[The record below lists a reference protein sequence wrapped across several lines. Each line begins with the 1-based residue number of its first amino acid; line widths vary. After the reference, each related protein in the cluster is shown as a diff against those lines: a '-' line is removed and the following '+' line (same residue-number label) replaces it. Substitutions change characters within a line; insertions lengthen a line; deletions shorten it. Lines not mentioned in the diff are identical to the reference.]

1 MNKGVSIFVI
11 LLLPVVSIGQVLNV
25 GSNFLADVYNY
36 SGATSTDAFILR
48 IGGSGNL
55 NMSNWRMS
63 VSLEGPLTTTVAGK
77 TYIFPTDKLSFQP
90 TATSGYLNPGP
101 VPTIGQI
108 APPMNVTLTSN
119 PANENFLIPNSQ
131 AALVNQGLTASYEV
145 NIHYN
150 LTIAGGAYLAD
161 FQTNNGQNVEFRPS
175 FLFRFYDRATG
186 QPIST
191 VRRGYNLIIHPF
203 TDPMPAELSLQVAAN
218 ATNALLQLTDKSDYN
233 SGAKA
238 EYSNGLLVKANTG
251 YQITVKALTP
261 SFNATSGN
269 TLSLNAVQLSLTPVS
284 ANNINIFPV
293 QLSTSPQAIAR
304 SSNGT
309 NNTTQNFNI
318 KYATKPND
326 PLLMQAR
333 SDHYTTTLQYEI
345 IPL

>member
-1 MNKGVSIFVI
+1 MNKGVYIFVI

-90 TATSGYLNPGP
+90 TATSGYLNSGP

-150 LTIAGGAYLAD
+150 LTIAGGGLS
-161 FQTNNGQNVEFRPS
+161 G
-175 FLFRFYDRATG
+175 RFSNQYW
-186 QPIST
+186 
-191 VRRGYNLIIHPF
+191 
-203 TDPMPAELSLQVAAN
+203 
-218 ATNALLQLTDKSDYN
+218 
-233 SGAKA
+233 AKCR
-238 EYSNGLLVKANTG
+238 V
-251 YQITVKALTP
+251 
-261 SFNATSGN
+261 
-269 TLSLNAVQLSLTPVS
+269 
-284 ANNINIFPV
+284 
-293 QLSTSPQAIAR
+293 
-304 SSNGT
+304 
-309 NNTTQNFNI
+309 
-318 KYATKPND
+318 
-326 PLLMQAR
+326 
-333 SDHYTTTLQYEI
+333 
-345 IPL
+345 